1 MSKKDYYE
9 SLGLT
14 KGATTEEIKKA
25 YRSLAKEWHPDKNP
39 NNTEAEEKFKEISE
53 AYEVLSDP
61 DKKNKY
67 DTYGH
72 AKGGNG
78 GFEDFYNSAFGS
90 MFRNRQRNAVRKGE
104 NLNLTV
110 KLTLE
115 EVYSGI
121 KKKFKYKKTDSCAS
135 CDGHGGSNIHECPTC
150 KGGGRVVRTVN
161 TPIGVMQEAITC
173 PTCSGIGSTYDVSC
187 KVCNGSGTTS
197 IDQEIEVDIPN
208 GVENGMTFI
217 MAGKGQAIRSGISGD
232 LHITILEL
240 PHKVFVRS
248 GSDLRMNLKLS
259 YPQLVLGD
267 KVEINTIDGARIRI
281 NIPSHSEVGTS
292 LKVQTKGMKI
302 FNEEKTGDLYVN
314 LNVDIPKTV
323 SEEEIALLE
332 QLQQLQEKNKV

>member
-14 KGATTEEIKKA
+14 KEATAEEIKKA

-39 NNTEAEEKFKEISE
+39 NNKEAEEKFKEISE

-72 AKGGNG
+72 AKGGNDD
-78 GFEDFYNSAFGS
+78 FEAFYNS

-104 NLNLTV
+104 NLSLTV

-121 KKKFKYKKTDSCAS
+121 KKKFKYKKIDSCTS

-150 KGGGRVVRTVN
+150 KGSGMGVRLTN
-161 TPIGVMQEAITC
+161 TPIGMMRETFQC
-173 PTCSGIGSTYDVSC
+173 PTCNGVGTTYDVSC
-187 KVCNGSGTTS
+187 KVCSGSGTTT
-197 IDQEIEVDIPN
+197 IEQEIEVDIPS
-208 GVENGMTFI
+208 GVESGMTFV

-232 LHITILEL
+232 LHITILEI

-259 YPQLVLGD
+259 YPQLILGD
-267 KVEINTIDGARIRI
+267 KVEINTIDGSRIRI
-281 NIPSHSEVGTS
+281 TIPSHSDVGTS
-292 LKVQTKGMKI
+292 LKVQTKGMKV
-302 FNEEKTGDLYVN
+302 FNTDKTGDLYVN
-314 LNVDIPKTV
+314 LGVEIPKTV
-323 SEEEIALLE
+323 SEEEIVLLE
-332 QLQQLQEKNKV
+332 KLQELQEKNKV

>member
-14 KGATTEEIKKA
+14 KGASADEIKKA

-39 NNTEAEEKFKEISE
+39 NNKEAEEKFKEISE

-61 DKKNKY
+61 DKKSKY

-72 AKGGNG
+72 AKGGSG
-78 GFEDFYNSAFGS
+78 GFEDFYNSAFGN
-90 MFRNRQRNAVRKGE
+90 MFRNRNKSVRKGE

-115 EVYSGI
+115 EIYSGVN
-121 KKKFKYKKTDSCAS
+121 KKFKYKKTESCEACS
-135 CDGHGGSNIHECPTC
+135 GHGGSDIHQCPTC
-150 KGGGRVVRTVN
+150 KGNGRVARTVN
-161 TPIGVMQEAITC
+161 TPVGVMQEVINC
-173 PTCSGIGSTYDVSC
+173 PTCSGIGTTYDVSC
-187 KVCNGSGTTS
+187 KVCNGSGTTT
-197 IDQEIEVDIPN
+197 IDQEIDIDIPS
-208 GVENGMTFI
+208 GVENGMTFV

-267 KVEINTIDGARIRI
+267 KVEINTIDGARIRM
-281 NIPSHSEVGTS
+281 NIPSHSDVDS
-292 LKVQTKGMKI
+292 NLKVQTKGMKI
-302 FNEEKTGDLYVN
+302 FGSDKTGDLYVN
-314 LNVDIPKTV
+314 LNVEIPKTV

-332 QLQQLQEKNKV
+332 QLKELQEKKKV

>member
-14 KGATTEEIKKA
+14 KGATAEDIKKA

-78 GFEDFYNSAFGS
+78 GFEDFHNSAFAN
-90 MFRNRQRNAVRKGE
+90 MFRNRQRNTVRKGE

-115 EVYSGI
+115 EIYSGV

-135 CDGHGGSNIHECPTC
+135 CDGHGGSDIHECPT
-150 KGGGRVVRTVN
+150 
-161 TPIGVMQEAITC
+161 
-173 PTCSGIGSTYDVSC
+173 
-187 KVCNGSGTTS
+187 
-197 IDQEIEVDIPN
+197 
-208 GVENGMTFI
+208 
-217 MAGKGQAIRSGISGD
+217 
-232 LHITILEL
+232 
-240 PHKVFVRS
+240 
-248 GSDLRMNLKLS
+248 
-259 YPQLVLGD
+259 
-267 KVEINTIDGARIRI
+267 
-281 NIPSHSEVGTS
+281 
-292 LKVQTKGMKI
+292 
-302 FNEEKTGDLYVN
+302 
-314 LNVDIPKTV
+314 
-323 SEEEIALLE
+323 
-332 QLQQLQEKNKV
+332 